1 MNSDSTYQTN
11 KKEIININNIY
22 FEDSITDLI
31 NVLVKSIGDFYLKSL
46 PLIKTSHQLIIPFE
60 SNLSKITSMTSTS
73 QSDLYKIINELTIIK
88 EKYKIITKDIDINI
102 KIFKEN
108 AQKIFKELKNQ
119 KNNKVEDIFNDYA
132 KRHSLK
138 NNQLNINN
146 DVLRKSNTIMNSN
159 SSKNIKKEKNKMID
173 INNIQEKN
181 IQDKSGLN
189 VNLIKNLINK
199 LGDFHSIIK
208 IHSMEDYETFNG
220 IQKQLLYEINKY
232 FKFNTLNNK
241 ENKNQL
247 KQNLQKDNDEKNPF
261 IMVNNNNNNVT
272 MTTTNNNSYYNIID
286 KDNLKDLKSVSS
298 KADLT
303 NELNLLKNKNI
314 TLEKKLKEHEEEM
327 TKMKEEYEL
336 KYKLLNDKNTSLS
349 KDLVNKNHEI
359 QFLQNSNKSK
369 ISELTKM
376 KLIVKNN
383 EKQLKVQKKKVEQL
397 KEKSPGGI
405 KIKDLLGN
413 KKGNIIDKKN
423 DDDKNKEEI
432 EKLENEI
439 KTLKNIID
447 KNNEDINEL
456 KINLSEKNDKNN
468 LFIEELNY
476 KDNKIKDDDKYI
488 NNLKS
493 EKDKLINKI
502 KEHKNLEES
511 YKLQID
517 TLKIQIKEMIR
528 QQKEYSEPINNK
540 YDIKKELKKHNNDLI
555 LENLNLKNQLEHE
568 LNYNKELRIEVK
580 DKDIHIGELNS
591 IINKLIT
598 EKENSLNKEMNVYLK
613 RKKDS
618 NKRINTD
625 SDKKYDRNEKIIKR
639 NKTVK
644 YQFESD
650 GKYEKEEDKKENERN
665 KSVEEKRDFIN
676 KKNK

>member
-1 MNSDSTYQTN
+1 
-11 KKEIININNIY
+11 
-22 FEDSITDLI
+22 
-31 NVLVKSIGDFYLKSL
+31 
-46 PLIKTSHQLIIPFE
+46 
-60 SNLSKITSMTSTS
+60 
-73 QSDLYKIINELTIIK
+73 
-88 EKYKIITKDIDINI
+88 
-102 KIFKEN
+102 
-108 AQKIFKELKNQ
+108 
-119 KNNKVEDIFNDYA
+119 
-132 KRHSLK
+132 
-138 NNQLNINN
+138 
-146 DVLRKSNTIMNSN
+146 
-159 SSKNIKKEKNKMID
+159 
-173 INNIQEKN
+173 
-181 IQDKSGLN
+181 
-189 VNLIKNLINK
+189 
-199 LGDFHSIIK
+199 
-208 IHSMEDYETFNG
+208 
-220 IQKQLLYEINKY
+220 
-232 FKFNTLNNK
+232 
-241 ENKNQL
+241 
-247 KQNLQKDNDEKNPF
+247 
-261 IMVNNNNNNVT
+261 
-272 MTTTNNNSYYNIID
+272 MTTTNNNSYYNIFD
-286 KDNLKDLKSVSS
+286 KDNLKELKSVSS
-298 KADLT
+298 KADLA
-303 NELNLLKNKNI
+303 NELNMLKSKNES
-314 TLEKKLKEHEEEM
+314 LENKLKEYDEEM
-327 TKMKEEYEL
+327 NKMKEEYEL

-369 ISELTKM
+369 MSELTKM

-383 EKQLKVQKKKVEQL
+383 EKQLKVQKRKVEEL

-413 KKGNIIDKKN
+413 KRGNISDKKN
-423 DDDKNKEEI
+423 DDNKYKEEI

-439 KTLKNIID
+439 KTLNDIID
-447 KNNEDINEL
+447 KKNEDIDEL
-456 KINLSEKNDKNN
+456 KKNLGEKNDRNN

>member
-60 SNLSKITSMTSTS
+60 SNLSKITSMTSSS

-247 KQNLQKDNDEKNPF
+247 KQNFQKDNDEKNPF

-650 GKYEKEEDKKENERN
+650 GKYKKEEDKKENERN

>member
-31 NVLVKSIGDFYLKSL
+31 NILVKSIGDFYLKSL
-46 PLIKTSHQLIIPFE
+46 PLIKTAHQLIIPFE
-60 SNLSKITSMTSTS
+60 SNLSKLSSIISTY
-73 QSDLYKIINELTIIK
+73 QSDSYQIIDELTIIK
-88 EKYKIITKDIDINI
+88 EKYKVITKDIDINI
-102 KIFKEN
+102 KVFKEN

-119 KNNKVEDIFNDYA
+119 KNNRVEDIFNEYTR
-132 KRHSLK
+132 KHNLK
-138 NNQLNINN
+138 NSQLNINI
-146 DVLRKSNTIMNSN
+146 DTLRKSNTLMNSN

-173 INNIQEKN
+173 INNLQEKN
-181 IQDKSGLN
+181 NENKLLFNSNI
-189 VNLIKNLINK
+189 IKNLINK
-199 LGDFHSIIK
+199 LGDYNSIIK
-208 IHSMEDYETFNG
+208 IHSMEDYENYNN
-220 IQKQLLYEINKY
+220 IQKQLLCEINK
-232 FKFNTLNNK
+232 FNKSYVLKNK
-241 ENKNQL
+241 ENKTKL
-247 KQNLQKDNDEKNPF
+247 KTKFQSENEEKNPV

-272 MTTTNNNSYYNIID
+272 MTTTNNNSYYNIFD
-286 KDNLKDLKSVSS
+286 KDNLKELKSVSS
-298 KADLT
+298 KADLA
-303 NELNLLKNKNI
+303 NELNMLKSKNES
-314 TLEKKLKEHEEEM
+314 LENKLKEYDEEM
-327 TKMKEEYEL
+327 NKMKEEYEL

-369 ISELTKM
+369 MSELTKM

-383 EKQLKVQKKKVEQL
+383 EKQLKVQKRKVEEL

-413 KKGNIIDKKN
+413 KRGNINDKKN
-423 DDDKNKEEI
+423 DDNKYKEEI

-439 KTLKNIID
+439 KTLNDIID
-447 KNNEDINEL
+447 KKNEDIDEL
-456 KINLSEKNDKNN
+456 KKNLGEKNDRNN

-488 NNLKS
+488 SNLKS

-517 TLKIQIKEMIR
+517 ALKIQIKEMIR
-528 QQKEYSEPINNK
+528 QQKEDSEPINNK

-555 LENLNLKNQLEHE
+555 LENLNLKNQLDHE
-568 LNYNKELRIEVK
+568 LNYNKELRTEVK
-580 DKDIHIGELNS
+580 DKEFHIGELNS
-591 IINKLIT
+591 IINKLMT
-598 EKENSLNKEMNVYLK
+598 ENENYSLNKELNSYLL
-613 RKKDS
+613 RKTDS

-625 SDKKYDRNEKIIKR
+625 SDKKYDRNEKVIKR

-644 YQFESD
+644 YQFKSES
-650 GKYEKEEDKKENERN
+650 KHEKDEDKNENERN
-665 KSVEEKRDFIN
+665 KSVEEK
-676 KKNK
+676 K

>member
-232 FKFNTLNNK
+232 VKFNTLNNK

-247 KQNLQKDNDEKNPF
+247 KQNFQKDNDEKNPF

>member
-60 SNLSKITSMTSTS
+60 SNLSKITSMTSSS

-247 KQNLQKDNDEKNPF
+247 KQNFQKDNDEKNPF

>member
-1 MNSDSTYQTN
+1 
-11 KKEIININNIY
+11 
-22 FEDSITDLI
+22 
-31 NVLVKSIGDFYLKSL
+31 
-46 PLIKTSHQLIIPFE
+46 
-60 SNLSKITSMTSTS
+60 
-73 QSDLYKIINELTIIK
+73 
-88 EKYKIITKDIDINI
+88 
-102 KIFKEN
+102 
-108 AQKIFKELKNQ
+108 
-119 KNNKVEDIFNDYA
+119 
-132 KRHSLK
+132 
-138 NNQLNINN
+138 
-146 DVLRKSNTIMNSN
+146 
-159 SSKNIKKEKNKMID
+159 
-173 INNIQEKN
+173 
-181 IQDKSGLN
+181 
-189 VNLIKNLINK
+189 
-199 LGDFHSIIK
+199 
-208 IHSMEDYETFNG
+208 
-220 IQKQLLYEINKY
+220 
-232 FKFNTLNNK
+232 
-241 ENKNQL
+241 
-247 KQNLQKDNDEKNPF
+247 
-261 IMVNNNNNNVT
+261 
-272 MTTTNNNSYYNIID
+272 
-286 KDNLKDLKSVSS
+286 
-298 KADLT
+298 
-303 NELNLLKNKNI
+303 
-314 TLEKKLKEHEEEM
+314 
-327 TKMKEEYEL
+327 MKEEYEL

-650 GKYEKEEDKKENERN
+650 GKYEKDEDKKENERN

>member
-108 AQKIFKELKNQ
+108 AQKIFKELKIQ

-247 KQNLQKDNDEKNPF
+247 KQNFQKDNDEKNPF

>member
-247 KQNLQKDNDEKNPF
+247 KQNFQKDNDEKNPF

-598 EKENSLNKEMNVYLK
+598 EKENSLNKEMNV
-613 RKKDS
+613 
-618 NKRINTD
+618 
-625 SDKKYDRNEKIIKR
+625 
-639 NKTVK
+639 
-644 YQFESD
+644 
-650 GKYEKEEDKKENERN
+650 
-665 KSVEEKRDFIN
+665 
-676 KKNK
+676 

>member
-247 KQNLQKDNDEKNPF
+247 KQNFQKDNDEKNPF

>member
-247 KQNLQKDNDEKNPF
+247 KQNFQKDNDEKNPF

-644 YQFESD
+644 YQFKSD

-676 KKNK
+676 KKK